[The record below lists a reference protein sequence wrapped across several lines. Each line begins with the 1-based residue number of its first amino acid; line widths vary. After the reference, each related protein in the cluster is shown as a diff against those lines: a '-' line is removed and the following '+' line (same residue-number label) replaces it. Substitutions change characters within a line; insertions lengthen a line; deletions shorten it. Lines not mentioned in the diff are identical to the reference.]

1 MKFKDLL
8 SIFFFG
14 SLGSLSRYGLTLLFP
29 GKQTTLLINIIG
41 CFLLSFLTY
50 YVIEHN
56 LLSGWM
62 NVGIGTGF
70 IGAFTTFSSFCNDFD
85 QAILTHNL
93 LPASLY
99 LLFSIFGGYLAA
111 WLGFTVANHLFKR
124 KEHQE

>member
-85 QAILTHNL
+85 QAILTHNCCR
-93 LPASLY
+93 PAFIYFFQFSADTWQHGWVSL
-99 LLFSIFGGYLAA
+99 
-111 WLGFTVANHLFKR
+111 
-124 KEHQE
+124 

>member
-62 NVGIGTGF
+62 NAGIGTGF
-70 IGAFTTFSSFCNDFD
+70 IGAFTTFSSFC
-85 QAILTHNL
+85 ILIRL
-93 LPASLY
+93 YSLIICCRPAFIYFFQFSADTWQHGWVSL
-99 LLFSIFGGYLAA
+99 
-111 WLGFTVANHLFKR
+111 
-124 KEHQE
+124 